1 MKTGELIR
9 KYRKMRG
16 MTQAELAEL
25 CGLSD
30 SGIRNYE
37 LGNRT
42 PSDSQLA
49 SIASALGVSQTALEE
64 VPIGS
69 ARQAL
74 EYLFRIDEE
83 LGLRPSRD
91 EQGNVLLLVD
101 RTSPKAPKLAAAL
114 EAWMKQVEKLDAGE
128 ITQTEFDAR
137 KAETR

>member
-1 MKTGELIR
+1 M
-9 KYRKMRG
+9 
-16 MTQAELAEL
+16 
-25 CGLSD
+25 
-30 SGIRNYE
+30 
-37 LGNRT
+37 
-42 PSDSQLA
+42 
-49 SIASALGVSQTALEE
+49 SQTALEE

-101 RTSPKAPKLAAAL
+101 RTSPKAPKLAAVL

-128 ITQTEFDAR
+128 ITQTEFDAW